1 MRNKIDLLDKRVIK
15 SYSNI
20 RENLNEFRRELR
32 DRKLDSEEDKT
43 EISILP
49 RVISQKEAGH
59 LRDISYDIVE
69 TSFKALNEFLKNPD
83 MINYSPMNNFIKN
96 LPLNQDKFSGVGRL
110 DFLKQGE
117 EYKLI
122 ENNFVYIGSWRYL
135 IETNQ
140 IWKELFKKVF
150 SDVRSDSPIDFS
162 VKRHKELG
170 LEKVILLSEDDING
184 APNFV
189 KKELSPLD
197 VEIVSKK
204 DYDKMLIE
212 PNKKIVYQG
221 KKFDSLYPRCLS
233 GSEGF
238 NGEFKEQSGLI
249 KRMLESN
256 TFVFDNWKTILIED
270 KDLSFL
276 TDINQNIKD
285 YLPKLLNVEQAKE
298 LNDLSNYVLKLKDL
312 HSGRGVI
319 ISPNSL
325 DGVPDNSV
333 IQERIFPNK
342 YLVLTNYGNEGYAVY
357 DTGVHIAYTFDIKKN
372 KLEKFDVAGILS
384 RFSLNPDGIVNMCQG
399 GGMIPTFV
407 DYE

>member
-1 MRNKIDLLDKRVIK
+1 M
-15 SYSNI
+15 
-20 RENLNEFRRELR
+20 
-32 DRKLDSEEDKT
+32 
-43 EISILP
+43 
-49 RVISQKEAGH
+49 
-59 LRDISYDIVE
+59 
-69 TSFKALNEFLKNPD
+69 
-83 MINYSPMNNFIKN
+83 
-96 LPLNQDKFSGVGRL
+96 
-110 DFLKQGE
+110 
-117 EYKLI
+117 
-122 ENNFVYIGSWRYL
+122 
-135 IETNQ
+135 
-140 IWKELFKKVF
+140 F

-357 DTGVHIAYTFDIKKN
+357 DTGVHVAYTFDIKKN

>member
-399 GGMIPTFV
+399 GGMIPTFI